1 MNYEINFLI
10 LQSQTENLDEIRQKV
25 QELIKKY
32 DGKITDE
39 LIYQKR
45 KLAYEIKHER
55 YGFYTVYRF
64 DLEDG
69 TVLKDLTKDLNLLS
83 EVARYIIV
91 RSDELPKLEKNIG
104 QKKETTS
111 EKETA
116 PVKER
121 KDKILSEIDKETDQK
136 TTPSTDK
143 STTSAKKENTV
154 TKDENTKPTE
164 EKTTESKEEKKQPSA
179 KKNVKKSTDEKEI
192 SMEDLDK
199 KLDEILD
206 I

>member
-143 STTSAKKENTV
+143 NTASAKKENTV